1 METKKSQLIN
11 AFSTGNIKKA
21 LKIAKG
27 FTREFTKD
35 QQRSIQIAYECL
47 TGKESYYQQL
57 GINTNQEKEKAKTLL
72 SVYA

>member
-1 METKKSQLIN
+1 MEAKKNQLIN
-11 AFSTGNIKKA
+11 SFSKGDIKKA

-27 FTREFTKD
+27 FSREFNKD